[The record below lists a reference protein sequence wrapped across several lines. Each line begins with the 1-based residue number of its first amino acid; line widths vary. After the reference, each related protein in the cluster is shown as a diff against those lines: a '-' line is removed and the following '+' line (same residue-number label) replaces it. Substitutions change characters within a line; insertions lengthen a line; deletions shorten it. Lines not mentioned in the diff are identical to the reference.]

1 MGPLLDDP
9 PPCALFSSPALTS
22 AQRSSR
28 HGMFWISPCGAPRG
42 PRASSP
48 LCQDA
53 GTRGCSER
61 PGERQPGL
69 RSAVCILSFRV
80 PFGAPGRRGDR
91 HCHCHCPGEEVH
103 VTVNTSLKIANADR
117 GWEADRRAERPLKPS
132 SRCLGLSGLPAT
144 PLPFITRARL
154 PASPSSSAVRAPDP
168 EWCSPPPSGPHRVPV
183 HSRGGEQSASVF
195 MLGWSKI
202 SEQDHGSLYLCQE
215 ANGGPTPAACP
226 AGPGWFRAF
235 VSRRGEPCSC
245 GGGGRRGGLHC
256 LSPWAPGCWPA
267 SPGVLGTGRHWQG
280 MEERDGGWLSA
291 PPVAVASA
299 PQPPSATP
307 APPSPFPAGTL
318 WCRDGCF
325 QRVPL
330 HRAGGSWPAKLGPPT
345 APPLPPWSCRSRF

>member
-91 HCHCHCPGEEVH
+91 HRHCHRPGGEVH

-183 HSRGGEQSASVF
+183 HSRGGEQSR
-195 MLGWSKI
+195 
-202 SEQDHGSLYLCQE
+202 LCVYAE
-215 ANGGPTPAACP
+215 TVEDLR
-226 AGPGWFRAF
+226 AGPRQPVPLSG
-235 VSRRGEPCSC
+235 GEWGPHS
-245 GGGGRRGGLHC
+245 GC
-256 LSPWAPGCWPA
+256 LSCWP
-267 SPGVLGTGRHWQG
+267 
-280 MEERDGGWLSA
+280 WLVSCFC
-291 PPVAVASA
+291 
-299 PQPPSATP
+299 
-307 APPSPFPAGTL
+307 FPKG
-318 WCRDGCF
+318 
-325 QRVPL
+325 
-330 HRAGGSWPAKLGPPT
+330 
-345 APPLPPWSCRSRF
+345 